1 MRNLFSII
9 FIVFAATFGLSA
21 QKQAFI
27 QTTTKAGKVTVKEI
41 EAYIDST
48 SIYFEISATSH
59 YVIGKRKSGEWA
71 QIKDN
76 EWGQV
81 IDTYL
86 NKDGYRLFIVSD
98 KKFFY
103 FKD

>member
-1 MRNLFSII
+1 MCKFFSII
-9 FIVFAATFGLSA
+9 VIVFAALNLSA

-81 IDTYL
+81 IDTYV

-103 FKD
+103 FKN